1 MRSLRRI
8 AQEESGIALFA
19 AILLVGLLTTVSAGL
34 MAITQSDGTA
44 SVADVQTS
52 NALQAAQNGLNVY
65 IADLTE
71 DTGFYLDYLAE
82 GEARRTYG
90 GTQYPTTAGANASA
104 NVALSPSWPRTA
116 TWTYPS
122 DITTD
127 PGWRTI
133 SGTNY
138 QYLLEVFPDTT
149 TFNDVR
155 VIAVGRPV
163 PTTQYPA
170 SNKTYYRA
178 VESEL
183 SVLTISDFQMLSGG
197 ENTSHNIGY
206 GSGATTTGWVYAT
219 DDNTGTAASI
229 SGPASGTAWT
239 ASADLFAENTLSSFT
254 GKITLSNNAREY
266 ASNSSPSI
274 RTVISEPITFAE
286 IRESNQL
293 APVSG
298 GEGAIQLDAAS
309 SGITL
314 TPTTNIPD
322 AWWLKFQSN
331 GTVQIYSCVRA
342 FTGTTTKTYYS
353 VTSTAPTCTLYA
365 TDTLSQTGEEIYST
379 EDVIVSGTVN
389 GQVTIYT
396 AGGGTAA
403 DGYQSTGNIIIG
415 GTLNYQTAGSDVL
428 GVIAQQNVIIAC
440 WQGQSNLSW
449 QAATMALNG
458 VWESDQTFEGT
469 STCGSTYN
477 SMTFT
482 GSSATYGG
490 GGMGGY
496 TTRTYNY
503 DSTLRYL
510 PPPDYPQIPAALQ
523 VMYER
528 QVASP

>member
-1 MRSLRRI
+1 MRRLLQRF
-8 AQEESGIALFA
+8 ADEESGIALVA
-19 AILLVGLLTTVSAGL
+19 AILLVGLLSTVAVGL
-34 MAITQSDGTA
+34 MSLTQSEGTA
-44 SVADVQTS
+44 SVADVQTN
-52 NALQAAQNGLNVY
+52 NALQAAQDGLNVY

-71 DTGFYLDYLAE
+71 DTGFYLDYIAE

-90 GTQYPTTAGANASA
+90 GTQYPTTAGANATA

-163 PTTQYPA
+163 PSTQYPA
-170 SNKTYYRA
+170 SNKAYYRA

-183 SVLTISDFQMLSGG
+183 SVLTISDFQMLSAG
-197 ENTSHNIGY
+197 ENTSNNIGY
-206 GSGATTTGWVYAT
+206 GSGATTNGWVYAT
-219 DDNTGTAASI
+219 DDDNGTPASI

-239 ASADLFAENTLSSFT
+239 TSADLFTENNSASYT
-254 GKITLSNNAREY
+254 GKITLTNNSREY
-266 ASNSSPSI
+266 SSNSSPSI
-274 RTVISEPITFAE
+274 RTVISEPITFND
-286 IRESNQL
+286 IQESQQIS
-293 APVSG
+293 PVGG
-298 GEGAIQLDAAS
+298 GEGAIELDAAS
-309 SGITL
+309 NGITL
-314 TPTTNIPD
+314 APTTNIPD

-342 FTGTTTKTYYS
+342 YTGTTTKTYYS
-353 VTSTAPTCTLYA
+353 VTSTSPTCTLYA

-379 EDVIVSGTVN
+379 EDVIVSGVVN

-415 GTLNYQTAGSDVL
+415 GALSYQTAGQDVL
-428 GVIAQQNVIIAC
+428 GLIAQQNVIIAC
-440 WQGQSNLSW
+440 WQGQTNLSW
-449 QAATMALNG
+449 QAATIALNG
-458 VWESDQTFEGT
+458 VWESDQTYEGSKCSSSYT
-469 STCGSTYN
+469 

-496 TTRTYNY
+496 STRTYNY
-503 DSTLRYL
+503 DPTLRYL
-510 PPPDYPQIPAALQ
+510 PPPDYPQIPAALK